1 MKVNLELVVVV
12 NFLMEKVVVDME
24 NVSLQMDFLY
34 SVFWLQ

>member
-24 NVSLQMDFLY
+24 NVRLQMDFLF
-34 SVFWLQ
+34 SVF

>member
-24 NVSLQMDFLY
+24 NVSLQMDFLF
-34 SVFWLQ
+34 SVF